1 MAQTILVA
9 DDEAKITALVASY
22 LEASGFIVLQTLN
35 GTDALKVF
43 GEKNPDCLILDIN
56 MPGTD
61 GLSVAREVRKKSNVP
76 IIFLT
81 ARTDEID
88 RIVGFEIGADDYVN
102 KPFSPRELVARV
114 KAILRRGTM
123 PPVGDSSKI
132 IQGSVIIDPEKR
144 TFSIGG
150 KQIALTTVQMD
161 ILIFMAKSP
170 GRVWS
175 RLEIL
180 KASSGTVFEGYERTI
195 DAHVKNIR
203 KAIGD
208 ESDKPRFIE
217 TVRGIGY
224 RFMEQ
229 NHEA

>member
-22 LEASGFIVLQTLN
+22 LEASGFNVLQTLN
-35 GTDALKVF
+35 GMDALKVF

-56 MPGTD
+56 MPSLD
-61 GLSVAREVRKKSNVP
+61 GLSVAREVRKKSDIP

-88 RIVGFEIGADDYVN
+88 RIVGFEVGADDYLI

-114 KAILRRGTM
+114 KAILRRKVA
-123 PPVGDSSKI
+123 PANYASPSI
-132 IQGSVIIDPEKR
+132 IQGSVILDPEKR
-144 TFSIGG
+144 TCTIAG
-150 KQIALTTVQMD
+150 KPVDLTTVQMD
-161 ILIFMAKSP
+161 ILMFMAKTP

-180 KASSGTVFEGYERTI
+180 KASSGLAFEGYERTI

-229 NHEA
+229 KNED